1 VIAFRI
7 VASKIVLNS
16 TIIVISRII
25 AFAIIAVGTLYFVAL
40 ATTFAR
46 RLLMKAKLDEAQN
59 TVWKLFLTTNVLLL
73 EMIEQDLAE
82 AELPPL
88 SWYGVLWVLEQ
99 APGHK
104 KRLHELAQEVL
115 LSRSNVTRL
124 LDRLEA
130 EGLLSRQRCP
140 SDRRGAFACITDAG
154 LEMRQRMWTV
164 YSQSIAKY
172 FTDHLNDEEIAVL
185 TKVFDRVLVTVK
197 QQAKGEN

>member
-1 VIAFRI
+1 VIAFHI
-7 VASKIVLNS
+7 VVSKIVSNS
-16 TIIVISRII
+16 TIIVISRVI
-25 AFAIIAVGTLYFVAL
+25 ANAIIEFETLYFVAT
-40 ATTFAR
+40 ATIFVG
-46 RLLMKAKLDEAQN
+46 RLLMKVKLDEAQN
-59 TVWKLFLTTNVLLL
+59 TVWKLFLTANVLLL
-73 EMIEQDLAE
+73 ELIEQDLAE

-124 LDRLEA
+124 LDRLES

-164 YSQSIAKY
+164 YSQSIANY
-172 FTDHLNDEEIAVL
+172 FTDHLSAEEIAVL
-185 TKVFDRVLVTVK
+185 TKALERVLVAAK
-197 QQAKGEN
+197 Q